1 MALGLGLRYFQ
12 GPSLVSDLFLVSTM
26 ILSGYTIAELGFKS
40 LIRGSININLLITIA
55 SIGAFTI
62 GHLEEAA
69 AVVLLFNIAE
79 RLEDY
84 AADRARHSIETLM
97 ELKPENATLRRDGEE
112 VTVSVQEVLPGEVF
126 VVRPGDRI
134 PLDGIVIEGTSSINQ
149 ATFEYQPSH
158 NNRRI
163 CPRLES

>member
-1 MALGLGLRYFQ
+1 MEESSSMSQHDHEHDHEATSNGAHVHEHSEGGWVPLVISVITMVLGLGLRYFQ
-12 GPSLVSDLFLVSTM
+12 GPSLISDIMLVSTM
-26 ILSGYTIAELGFKS
+26 ALSGYTIAELGVRS

-55 SIGAFTI
+55 SIGAFAI

-97 ELKPENATLRRDGEE
+97 ELKPENAILRRDGVE
-112 VTVSVQEVLPGEVF
+112 VTVPVQEVLPG
-126 VVRPGDRI
+126 
-134 PLDGIVIEGTSSINQ
+134 
-149 ATFEYQPSH
+149 
-158 NNRRI
+158 
-163 CPRLES
+163 